1 METLILLV
9 NMGWQSHG
17 CRYGPAVM
25 DLADMGT
32 ALAVFKDADWYYG
45 DRQRTVQP
53 RG

>member
-9 NMGWQSHG
+9 NVGRQSHG
-17 CRYGPAVM
+17 GRYGPAVAG
-25 DLADMGT
+25 LADMGA
-32 ALAVFKDADWYYG
+32 ALAVFNDTDWYYG